1 MSNNLT
7 KRQIVQSIYEGK
19 NYKQEDVRKIVQE
32 TLDIIRDALID
43 GRNIEL
49 RKFGVFEIQVRKARV
64 GRNPNKPETDV
75 IIPRRAVVKFKAGKE
90 LKEGLQHLDLD
101 NLGKK
106 PRTPVAEPAPAEAPF
121 NEPTSTE
128 PPAAEPPARPFFG
141 TSSFD

>member
-7 KRQIVQSIYEGK
+7 KRQIVQKIYDGK

-32 TLDIIRDALID
+32 TLDIIRDALVE

-75 IIPRRAVVKFKAGKE
+75 MIPRRAVVKFKAGKE
-90 LKEGLQHLDLD
+90 LKEGLESLDLD
-101 NLGKK
+101 SVG
-106 PRTPVAEPAPAEAPF
+106 
-121 NEPTSTE
+121 S
-128 PPAAEPPARPFFG
+128 
-141 TSSFD
+141 

>member
-19 NYKQEDVRKIVQE
+19 NYKQEDVRKIVQQ

-64 GRNPNKPETDV
+64 GRNP
-75 IIPRRAVVKFKAGKE
+75 
-90 LKEGLQHLDLD
+90 
-101 NLGKK
+101 
-106 PRTPVAEPAPAEAPF
+106 
-121 NEPTSTE
+121 
-128 PPAAEPPARPFFG
+128 
-141 TSSFD
+141 